1 MVAMAGS
8 FWEKMGRSVGD
19 GLQKARDIGASI
31 GEKGEAIL
39 DKQDWRRRLR
49 QAREELGRVVDKE
62 LRGMGDPPY
71 KLEDPAVKELLADIK
86 LAEGELEKLE
96 LASKKK
102 EEEAPGEEVQEQA
115 GEPGSA
121 AEPGDDILENPDN

>member
-1 MVAMAGS
+1 MAGS

-49 QAREELGRVVDKE
+49 KAREELGRVVDKE

-102 EEEAPGEEVQEQA
+102 GEEAPGEEVQEQA

>member
-1 MVAMAGS
+1 M
-8 FWEKMGRSVGD
+8 
-19 GLQKARDIGASI
+19 
-31 GEKGEAIL
+31 
-39 DKQDWRRRLR
+39 
-49 QAREELGRVVDKE
+49 
-62 LRGMGDPPY
+62 
-71 KLEDPAVKELLADIK
+71 KELLADIK

-96 LASKKK
+96 LASKEK

>member
-49 QAREELGRVVDKE
+49 KAREELGRVVDKE

-71 KLEDPAVKELLADIK
+71 KLDDPAVKELLADIK
-86 LAEGELEKLE
+86 LAEEELEKLE
-96 LASKKK
+96 LASKEK
-102 EEEAPGEEVQEQA
+102 EEKAPGEEVQEQA
-115 GEPGSA
+115 GERGSA
-121 AEPGDDILENPDN
+121 VEPGDDILENPDN

>member
-1 MVAMAGS
+1 MAGS
-8 FWEKMGRSVGD
+8 FWEKVGRSVGD
-19 GLQKARDIGASI
+19 GFQKARDIGASI

-71 KLEDPAVKELLADIK
+71 KLEDPAIKELLADIK
-86 LAEGELEKLE
+86 LAESELEKLE
-96 LASKKK
+96 MASEK
-102 EEEAPGEEVQEQA
+102 EKGENPEEQQQSQA
-115 GEPGSA
+115 ADPD
-121 AEPGDDILENPDN
+121 DDILENPDN